1 MDYMTLKEAAEKWSV
16 SPIFIEYNEDA
27 TDGSGKINLLS
38 QRLLRTER
46 NRYDKVRTQEL
57 DYQH

>member
-1 MDYMTLKEAAEKWSV
+1 MQKYNGFSCEIFLLL
-16 SPIFIEYNEDA
+16 FIEYNEDA